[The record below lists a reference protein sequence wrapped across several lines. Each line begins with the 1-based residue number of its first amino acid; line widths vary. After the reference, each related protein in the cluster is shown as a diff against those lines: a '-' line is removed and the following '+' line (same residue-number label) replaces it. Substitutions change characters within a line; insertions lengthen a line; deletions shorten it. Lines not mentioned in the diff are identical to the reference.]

1 MCGEN
6 HNHSHGADVGSRLT
20 DGGKEIQQAVDSPV
34 DKVYDNPRIFVR
46 EMADRFYD
54 HRHIWEDL
62 RDPDKRVIKGKDIPL
77 KSKTEDDRIEGSM
90 QWGKSY
96 VRPWKGITQS
106 MSLME
111 RVLAPEGEDK
121 QHTHQSEAMMYVL
134 EGKGYEIHDGEEY
147 TWEAGDLVVIEGGV
161 VHSHYS
167 ADPDNPCRVLV
178 TNAMDPYN
186 YLNLVYQGTV
196 RHTPDKP
203 AKEKDWTP
211 PWPWAEG
218 REEYSEEDARKY
230 RQMREQKEKDEKQ
243 RERVQSDD

>member
-1 MCGEN
+1 MQ
-6 HNHSHGADVGSRLT
+6 R
-20 DGGKEIQQAVDSPV
+20 AVDSPV
-34 DKVYDNPRIFVR
+34 NKVYDNPRIFVR
-46 EMADRFYD
+46 EMADQYYD
-54 HRHIWEDL
+54 HRNIWEDL

-96 VRPWKGITQS
+96 VRPWKGLTQS

-111 RVLAPEGEDK
+111 RVLSPEGEDK
-121 QHTHQSEAMMYVL
+121 KHTHQSEAMMYVL
-134 EGKGYEIHDGEEY
+134 EGKGYEIHDGEKYE
-147 TWEAGDLVVIEGGV
+147 WEAGDLVVIEGGV

-178 TNAMDPYN
+178 TNAMDIYN

-196 RHTPDKP
+196 EHTPDRP
-203 AKEKDWTP
+203 AKDKEWVP

-218 REEYSEEDARKY
+218 REEYSEEDAEKY
-230 RQMREQKEKDEKQ
+230 KKMRENIEMSEEQTEKERSK
-243 RERVQSDD
+243 SD